1 MKGKR
6 MVAWLLV
13 FAMSLSSVEMGSFP
27 VHAEESN
34 SESADVTAGTVSADV
49 TAGICKTALKTAAVL
64 SDTGET
70 VSSVTYSYDE
80 DTKTLT
86 ISGQGAMKDYEVD
99 TWDETTAPWYGL
111 VEKALKIVIEDGVT
125 HIGNCAF
132 YKCYKVQ
139 EIIIGN
145 DVETIGY
152 WAFWGCNSAKK
163 LTVGKKVKEIGWRAF
178 NGSAY
183 LEEVHISDLAAWCGI
198 EYDGDSSYPSN
209 FSGFFVDTY
218 LYLNG
223 EKVTELTIPE
233 TVTKI
238 SSHAFCGYCGIK
250 KIVFHDNIT
259 SIGSSAFGNCEISEI
274 AIPSK
279 VTRIETATFAG
290 CTNLTK
296 VEWPEK
302 LASIGE
308 SAFSQCGFSTLMI
321 PETVTSLGERVF
333 YKCTNLTEIKIPDS
347 VLSVGEYL
355 FYGCTKLADVTMPV
369 QLAQIPN
376 SMFQECVS
384 LKNIELPE
392 TVTSIGESAFSG
404 CTLLNHVDI
413 PDAVT
418 SIGSSAFQNCT
429 SLEKITFPNSITT
442 VGTEI
447 FKGCTALADLYYSGS
462 KTEWAAISFGAD
474 NDILLNTTLHF
485 ALDGL
490 ASGVCGENLTWI
502 IEEDGTL
509 RISGEGPM
517 TEYTATYEVPWHAL
531 LQEEIKKL
539 VIEEGATKIAQY
551 AFDGRTLL
559 ETVALPTT
567 LEKIANYAFRNCTS
581 LEKVIFTGDAPTIA
595 NDVFTGVTC
604 TCYYPEGNATY
615 DNYIMAKDFGG
626 TLLWTYE
633 GEVEDYICGET
644 VSWEITEDGI
654 LKLSGTGEMYD
665 YEISEL
671 EYAPWYESRDSILSV
686 EIGDGITKIGNGAF
700 YNCNHCKAVTISDS
714 VTKLGEY
721 AFANTALSSVDLS
734 ENITEVGKN
743 VFSNCLKLTSVS
755 LPDSL
760 TYISDSMFN
769 CCNYLRTVE
778 FQTTLKTIG
787 NYAFA
792 NCYELRSVTLPEGLI
807 SIGDGAFTVCGP
819 CDLYRGDYSFG
830 FTKVTLPSTLQ
841 SIGKNAFRY
850 CQALQEINI
859 PEGVTK
865 IESST
870 FEYCYRLTSI
880 TLPKKIISI
889 DKDAFFQCKALTKI
903 TFSWA
908 VPEINANT
916 FGRVTA
922 TCYYPSNNT
931 EWTAAKRQNYGGTL
945 TWVGSTMEAP
955 EDGTGG
961 GSGDQAG
968 LEEGE
973 DSNQTGGNQGETTG
987 NENNTDGS
995 NTGGNTTGGN
1005 TTGGN
1010 TTGGNAGSSTSN
1022 IAISISNVG
1031 AGNSGAVITAP
1042 IDGWK
1047 TGTNTFTVSCDKAC
1061 IVVVSYDGGLT
1072 YMRLTATEVED
1083 GYSFTADNLTENA
1096 MLAVL
1101 VLGDVNGDGK
1111 ITTADAAKANAAIL
1125 GKASLDTL
1133 SLMAADVNNSG
1144 TLTTAD
1150 TAKIQAV
1157 VLGKTTFS
1165 W

>member
-6 MVAWLLV
+6 MLAWLLV
-13 FAMSLSSVEMGSFP
+13 FVMSLSSVEMRSLL

-34 SESADVTAGTVSADV
+34 SVSTHITEGTVSTEG
-49 TAGICKTALKTAAVL
+49 TAGICKTALKTAALL
-64 SDTGET
+64 SDTDET

-86 ISGQGAMKDYEVD
+86 ISGQGAMEDYEVD
-99 TWDETTAPWYGL
+99 KLWNTTTAPWWGA

-125 HIGNCAF
+125 HIGSWAF
-132 YKCYKVQ
+132 YRCLETQ
-139 EIIIGN
+139 EIVIGN
-145 DVETIGY
+145 DVETIGNN
-152 WAFWGCNSAKK
+152 AFWGCNSAKK
-163 LTVGKKVKEIGWRAF
+163 LTVGKKVKKIEGGAF

-198 EYDGDSSYPSN
+198 DYCGGGSSCPSN
-209 FSGFFVDTY
+209 FSRFYVDTY

-223 EKVTELTIPE
+223 EKVTEVTIPE
-233 TVTKI
+233 TVTEI
-238 SSHAFCGYCGIK
+238 SGHAFCGYCGIK
-250 KIVFHDNIT
+250 KIVLHDNIT

-279 VTRIETATFAG
+279 VKRIETATFAG
-290 CTNLTK
+290 CTNLTS
-296 VEWPEK
+296 VELPEK
-302 LASIGE
+302 LLSIGE
-308 SAFSQCGFSTLMI
+308 SAFSGCGFSTLTI
-321 PETVTSLGERVF
+321 PETVTSLGDSVF
-333 YKCTNLTEIKIPDS
+333 YSCTNLTEIHIPDS

-355 FYGCTKLADVTMPV
+355 FYGCTKLADVNLSA
-369 QLAQIPN
+369 QLAQISDN
-376 SMFQECVS
+376 MFQGCVS
-384 LKNIELPE
+384 LKNIEMPE
-392 TVTSIGESAFSG
+392 NVTSIGKSAFSG
-404 CTLLNHVDI
+404 CTLLNHADI
-413 PDAVT
+413 SDAVT

-429 SLEKITFPNSITT
+429 SLEKITFPESITT
-442 VGTEI
+442 VETGI
-447 FKGCTALADLYYSGS
+447 FKGCTALTDLYYSGS

-490 ASGVCGENLTWI
+490 ASGVCGANLTWI

-509 RISGEGPM
+509 RISGEGAM

-539 VIEEGATKIAQY
+539 VIEEGMTKIAKY

-567 LEKIANYAFRNCTS
+567 LEEIANYAFRNCTD

-595 NDVFTGVTC
+595 DDAFTGVTC
-604 TCYYPEGNATY
+604 TCYHPEGNATY
-615 DNYIMAKDFGG
+615 DNYITAKDFGG

-633 GEVEDYICGET
+633 GEVEDYICGEN

-671 EYAPWYESRDSILSV
+671 DYAPWYESRDSILSV

-700 YNCNHCKAVTISDS
+700 YNCSHCKEVTISDS
-714 VTKLGEY
+714 VTQLGEY
-721 AFANTALSSVDLS
+721 AFANTAISSVDLS
-734 ENITEVGKN
+734 ENITEVGEN

-769 CCNYLRTVE
+769 CCNYLRTVD

-819 CDLYRGDYSFG
+819 STLYRGDYSFG

-859 PEGVTK
+859 PEGVTR

-870 FEYCYRLTSI
+870 FEYCYSLTSI
-880 TLPKKIISI
+880 TLPKKIVSI
-889 DKDAFFQCKALTKI
+889 DKDAFFQCKALKKI

-908 VPEINANT
+908 TPEINANT
-916 FGRVTA
+916 FGSVTA
-922 TCYYPSNNT
+922 TCYYPSNNA
-931 EWTAAKRQNYGGTL
+931 EWTAAKRQNYGGKL
-945 TWVGSTMEAP
+945 TWVGSVMEAP
-955 EDGTGG
+955 EDGAGG

-987 NENNTDGS
+987 NED

-1010 TTGGNAGSSTSN
+1010 SGNSTAN
-1022 IAISISNVG
+1022 IAVSVSNVG
-1031 AGNSGAVITAP
+1031 ADNSGAVITVP
-1042 IDGWK
+1042 TDGWK
-1047 TGTNTFTVSCDKAC
+1047 AGTNTFTVSCDKAC
-1061 IVVVSYDGGLT
+1061 IVVVSYDGGST
-1072 YMRLTATEVED
+1072 YIRLTAAEVED
-1083 GYSFTADNLTENA
+1083 GYSFTADNLTENT

-1111 ITTADAAKANAAIL
+1111 VTTADAAKANAAIL
-1125 GKASLDTL
+1125 GKTSLDAL
-1133 SLMAADVNNSG
+1133 SLMATDVNHSG
-1144 TLTTAD
+1144 SLTTAD
-1150 TAKIQAV
+1150 AAKIQAV